1 MKKHKLIIAAA
12 SCVFIAAFT
21 QELSSQNV
29 RRSSGVSGGTGS
41 SRPRGMRMRRMPGQ
55 PDFER
60 MKNMSPEEKTKYFQE
75 LLEEQRRVAE
85 EQEAFAMQQALGADE
100 KQWRV
105 IEPKFKKV
113 KQYREQA
120 FIGTK
125 PPFQSNFSS
134 FSTGPGGA
142 GGFGGFSGGFQFQ
155 AGGSASGMT
164 HGGISPVG
172 DPDRLLTDGERLIEE
187 LQWLLQD
194 LEPEPSELR
203 QKLDALRRAREKAAK
218 QWVRAQ
224 QELRKILNL
233 RQEATLVMMG
243 FLN

>member
-21 QELSSQNV
+21 QELSSQGV
-29 RRSSGVSGGTGS
+29 RSGGSSGHAGF
-41 SRPRGMRMRRMPGQ
+41 SRPRGMRMGRMPGQ

-60 MKNMSPEEKTKYFQE
+60 MKNMSPEEKTRYFQK

-85 EQEAFAMQQALGADE
+85 EQEALAMQQALGADE
-100 KQWRV
+100 TQWKV
-105 IEPKFKKV
+105 IEPKLKKV
-113 KQYREQA
+113 KSYREQA
-120 FIGTK
+120 FIGTR
-125 PPFQSNFSS
+125 PPFQSNFST

-155 AGGSASGMT
+155 AGGSAGGMT
-164 HGGISPVG
+164 TGGFSPVG
-172 DPDRLLTDGERLIEE
+172 DPDRPLTDGERLIEE

-194 LEPEPSELR
+194 PEPDPAEVR
-203 QKLDALRRAREKAAK
+203 QKLDALRKARAKATQ

-224 QELRKILNL
+224 QELRKVLNL
-233 RQEATLVMMG
+233 RQEATLVMMSL
-243 FLN
+243 LN

>member
-1 MKKHKLIIAAA
+1 MP
-12 SCVFIAAFT
+12 
-21 QELSSQNV
+21 
-29 RRSSGVSGGTGS
+29 
-41 SRPRGMRMRRMPGQ
+41 SR

-75 LLEEQRRVAE
+75 LLEEQ
-85 EQEAFAMQQALGADE
+85 EALAMQQALGVDE
-100 KQWRV
+100 KQWKV
-105 IEPKFKKV
+105 IEPKLKKV
-113 KQYREQA
+113 KSYREQA

-125 PPFQSNFSS
+125 PPFQNNFST
-134 FSTGPGGA
+134 FSTGPGSA
-142 GGFGGFSGGFQFQ
+142 VGFGGFSGGFQFQ

-164 HGGISPVG
+164 TGGFSPVG

-194 LEPEPSELR
+194 PEPEPAELR
-203 QKLDALRRAREKAAK
+203 QKLDALRRAREKATK

-224 QELRKILNL
+224 QELRKMLNL

-243 FLN
+243 LLN

>member
-1 MKKHKLIIAAA
+1 MRKRKVIIAVAA
-12 SCVFIAAFT
+12 CLLTGVSA
-21 QELSSQNV
+21 QRLSSQSV
-29 RRSSGVSGGTGS
+29 RSGGSSGHAGF
-41 SRPRGMRMRRMPGQ
+41 SRSRGMRMGRMPGQ

-85 EQEAFAMQQALGADE
+85 EQEALAMQQALGVDE
-100 KQWRV
+100 KQWKV
-105 IEPKFKKV
+105 IEPKLKKV
-113 KQYREQA
+113 KSYREQA

-125 PPFQSNFSS
+125 PPFQSNFST

-142 GGFGGFSGGFQFQ
+142 QGFGGFSGGFQFQ
-155 AGGSASGMT
+155 AGGSAGGMT
-164 HGGISPVG
+164 TGSFSPIG
-172 DPDRLLTDGERLIEE
+172 DPDRPLTDGERLIEE

-194 LEPEPSELR
+194 PDPEPAELR
-203 QKLDALRRAREKAAK
+203 QKLDALRKAREKATQ

-224 QELRKILNL
+224 QELRKVLNL

-243 FLN
+243 LLN

>member
-29 RRSSGVSGGTGS
+29 KRSGGFSGGTGS
-41 SRPRGMRMRRMPGQ
+41 SRPRGMRMGRMPGQ

-75 LLEEQRRVAE
+75 LLEKQRRMAE
-85 EQEAFAMQQALGADE
+85 EQEALAMQQALGADE

-105 IEPKFKKV
+105 IEPKLKKV
-113 KQYREQA
+113 KSCREQA

-125 PPFQSNFSS
+125 PPFQSNFST
-134 FSTGPGGA
+134 FSMGPGGA
-142 GGFGGFSGGFQFQ
+142 QGFGGFSGGFQFQ

-164 HGGISPVG
+164 TGGFSPVG
-172 DPDRLLTDGERLIEE
+172 DPDRPLTDGERLIEE

-194 LEPEPSELR
+194 PEPDPAEVR
-203 QKLDALRRAREKAAK
+203 QKLDALRKARAKATQ

-224 QELRKILNL
+224 QELRKLLNL